1 MQNLFYDR
9 LMLIMN
15 HLKIDSLRSFSSK
28 IGITYSKL
36 QSYQRGSSPSI
47 DVLNII
53 LSKIDCISP
62 EWLLTGKGEM
72 LIEHHQELYDKP
84 RYPERDISRFVAE
97 FDNMDFGNSKSA
109 QIEIDRLKEEIKV
122 KDKQV
127 SDLIK
132 MNLYLLER
140 EKGGGHSMPE
150 SAKEDRSAG

>member
-1 MQNLFYDR
+1 
-9 LMLIMN
+9 MLIMSY
-15 HLKIDSLRSFSSK
+15 LKVDSLRGFASK

-53 LSKIDCISP
+53 LSKIDNLSGD
-62 EWLLTGKGEM
+62 WLVTGRGEM
-72 LIEHHQELYDKP
+72 FRDVSIPREGKTAYPQTEIEQSIVE
-84 RYPERDISRFVAE
+84 
-97 FDNMDFGNSKSA
+97 
-109 QIEIDRLKEEIKV
+109 DRLSPQGYRHVLEEEITWLKNQLKD

-140 EKGGGHSMPE
+140 EKEGGHSLPE
-150 SAKEDRSAG
+150 NAKESRSAG